1 MESTR
6 VPITL
11 AELPDWVGKEIAVT
25 PWLQITQDRIDQF
38 ASSTNDNQWIH
49 CDPSRA
55 ATESPFKGTI
65 AHGYLTLSLL
75 SFFVSQALE
84 ITDANLVLN
93 YGLDRVRFPSPV
105 PVGSQL
111 RARIKM
117 TDCNSLEGG
126 VQYRLEVA
134 IEIEGHEKPAC
145 VAVPIFR
152 ALG

>member
-1 MESTR
+1 M
-6 VPITL
+6 
-11 AELPDWVGKEIAVT
+11 
-25 PWLQITQDRIDQF
+25 
-38 ASSTNDNQWIH
+38 NDNQWIH

-55 ATESPFKGTI
+55 AAESPFKGTI

-84 ITDANLVLN
+84 ITDATLVLN
-93 YGLDRVRFPSPV
+93 YGLDRVRFPNPV

-126 VQYRLEVA
+126 VQYRLEVS
-134 IEIEGHEKPAC
+134 IEIEGHERSGRRRMR
-145 VAVPIFR
+145 VFR